1 MALDSLIAF
10 VRTHG
15 GRRPTHTEVE
25 TWAHTNAMKRYV
37 APRARPAM
45 PRTRLSR
52 RKPRAYEEWKA
63 LRRWGR
69 IPPWETD
76 PPGYLLREARE
87 MAGLTQGRLAAR
99 LGRTQQAIAQAERFT
114 SNPTMEFVREWAR
127 ALGQN
132 VVLELA
138 SDEERAR
145 VSGATSRCR

>member
-1 MALDSLIAF
+1 MGPQD
-10 VRTHG
+10 T
-15 GRRPTHTEVE
+15 
-25 TWAHTNAMKRYV
+25 MKRYV
-37 APRARPAM
+37 APKQRSVL

-69 IPPWETD
+69 VPCWEAD

-87 MAGLTQGRLAAR
+87 AAGFTQERLASR

-114 SNPTMEFVREWAR
+114 SNPTMEFVRDWAK

-132 VVLELA
+132 AVLEFTG
-138 SDEERAR
+138 DRA
-145 VSGATSRCR
+145 GAIAPK

>member
-1 MALDSLIAF
+1 
-10 VRTHG
+10 
-15 GRRPTHTEVE
+15 
-25 TWAHTNAMKRYV
+25 MKRYV
-37 APRARPAM
+37 APRERPAL

-69 IPPWETD
+69 VPPWETD

-87 MAGLTQGRLAAR
+87 AAGFTQGRLAAR

-114 SNPTMEFVREWAR
+114 SNPTMEFVREWAS

-132 VVLELA
+132 AVLEFTG
-138 SDEERAR
+138 DETDTTVA
-145 VSGATSRCR
+145 AAPP

>member
-1 MALDSLIAF
+1 
-10 VRTHG
+10 
-15 GRRPTHTEVE
+15 
-25 TWAHTNAMKRYV
+25 
-37 APRARPAM
+37 
-45 PRTRLSR
+45 
-52 RKPRAYEEWKA
+52 
-63 LRRWGR
+63 
-69 IPPWETD
+69 
-76 PPGYLLREARE
+76 

>member
-1 MALDSLIAF
+1 MGTQD
-10 VRTHG
+10 T
-15 GRRPTHTEVE
+15 
-25 TWAHTNAMKRYV
+25 MKRYV
-37 APRARPAM
+37 APMERPVL
-45 PRTRLSR
+45 PQTRLSR

-69 IPPWETD
+69 VPPWEAD

-87 MAGLTQGRLAAR
+87 AAGFTQNRLGAR

-132 VVLELA
+132 ALLEITG
-138 SDEERAR
+138 D
-145 VSGATSRCR
+145 